1 MDQPAVDAWD
11 FGFPKHH
18 VRVDTA
24 DLGIPVHHETV
35 DTRIRKFP

>member
-11 FGFPKHH
+11 FGFPLHQ

-24 DLGIPVHHETV
+24 DLGIPVHHKTV